1 MLCATLAAAAT
12 GSALAPRA
20 VDAAQPPSA
29 GPSCSVSAGSVA
41 FGAYDPLSP
50 THLDSTGTIGLT
62 CAVRQVATIS
72 LGTGQSGTFA
82 ARELR
87 GPGGAALRYHLYTDA
102 TRTQVW
108 GDGTA
113 GTATSPFETERG
125 RHVPVYARV
134 LAGQDVPAGA
144 YSDTVVVTIQF

>member
-1 MLCATLAAAAT
+1 MLCATLAAAAA
-12 GSALAPRA
+12 GAALAPRA
-20 VDAAQPPSA
+20 VDAAQPPSP

-62 CAVRQVATIS
+62 CAVRQLVTIS
-72 LGTGQSGTFA
+72 LGTGQSGTF

-87 GPGGAALRYHLYTDA
+87 GPGGAALRYDLYTDA

-113 GTATSPFETERG
+113 GTATWPFETERG
-125 RHVPVYARV
+125 RYVPVYARV
-134 LAGQDVPAGA
+134 LAGQDVPAGP
-144 YSDTVVVTIQF
+144 YSDTIVVTIQF